1 MASQIL
7 LDRKRK
13 SQCNHAS
20 GSIEFAISMSEPES
34 SDSLSQDM
42 EAEVYIRKIR
52 RDIKMMGIDK
62 DLQSGK
68 NRIPYRTC

>member
-1 MASQIL
+1 
-7 LDRKRK
+7 
-13 SQCNHAS
+13 
-20 GSIEFAISMSEPES
+20 MSEPES

-52 RDIKMMGIDK
+52 RDIKKIGIDK

-68 NRIPYRTC
+68 KSSTVPHLLAC